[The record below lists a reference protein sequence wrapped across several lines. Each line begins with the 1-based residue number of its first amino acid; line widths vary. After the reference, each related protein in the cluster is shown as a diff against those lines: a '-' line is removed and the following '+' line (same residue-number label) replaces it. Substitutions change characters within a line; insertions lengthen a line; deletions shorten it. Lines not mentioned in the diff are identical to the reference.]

1 MKRILAITLTLVML
15 LAALTGC
22 MASQNQPISGA
33 DLFSQKKIQTITFS
47 SDPNG
52 YQYSFN
58 GSSVQKICDFFSSLS
73 FTIDESPDPSD
84 VTGMGWDMTISYED
98 EHSETIV
105 FPPNRT
111 YLLKNSTKYK
121 LTSNAVIEIDA
132 LIDELKENQTYHSSC
147 LLTIAETLPSCLAF
161 EYKDEKPYCFYAYDT
176 EGHLYRVLW
185 NDFTGLNEKD
195 VVVVDHNDD
204 IKKLEYV
211 NPPGGWTPKYEVT
224 ATEVTGVSASC
235 ISKNEDGAYI
245 LTLHNSG
252 ETSKL
257 KNEQILFVPYITDEL
272 VATAEN
278 KITEA
283 VSAYSN
289 SSDFYLQINDGYL
302 CLSVE
307 VIKHLDPSSSQ
318 ETEGEV
324 LDGGCGI
331 DHEHLGFSERIST
344 QALEIGSSENPQKFK
359 LSIIGDYADNIVS
372 ELKGRY
378 AAGER
383 VAMELQ
389 TITEHYYEVTVNGTQ
404 IPQADSDL
412 EYTWFVFNMPAEDT
426 IVSITQ
432 KSVDIPPPPADSD
445 NITFQYGDILAQI
458 ILDDAQKNTVQELLA
473 DKHDWM
479 DEMPESVVN
488 CYFTGFFV
496 KAGYC
501 SNSGILIDYIGE
513 CSRKL
518 TAKEKAFV
526 ESLISMLEEPTHS
539 GYEVEIKLLQY
550 TWDGW
555 GISQKTVGACDVA
568 YNIIDAL
575 KAMKETGETVPKISD
590 EVFEIGGG
598 QYAAERGTMWIESGN
613 KIYRLTPDLSQ
624 ICLVETHFG
633 EGKVLEMTDAFKTN
647 VNNAWHYAPYDYY
660 KGTYNKGD
668 STVKLNSVFESGS
681 SVDISIIEIKIDSS
695 SYDPFNTI
703 LIELISSVDQE
714 VAVKLHCQQSDD
726 NLARGDAKT
735 VELKKGVPTTVEL
748 GFGGWSNF
756 TYWVYIEADLTKAEI
771 TINP

>member
-15 LAALTGC
+15 LATLTGC
-22 MASQNQPISGA
+22 MASKNPLGSEGEQPKQAQCLSEE
-33 DLFSQKKIQTITFS
+33 
-47 SDPNG
+47 NG
-52 YQYSFN
+52 
-58 GSSVQKICDFFSSLS
+58 V
-73 FTIDESPDPSD
+73 
-84 VTGMGWDMTISYED
+84 
-98 EHSETIV
+98 
-105 FPPNRT
+105 
-111 YLLKNSTKYK
+111 YK
-121 LTSNAVIEIDA
+121 LTLPKSKEVIE
-132 LIDELKENQTYHSSC
+132 
-147 LLTIAETLPSCLAF
+147 
-161 EYKDEKPYCFYAYDT
+161 
-176 EGHLYRVLW
+176 LY
-185 NDFTGLNEKD
+185 E
-195 VVVVDHNDD
+195 
-204 IKKLEYV
+204 
-211 NPPGGWTPKYEVT
+211 
-224 ATEVTGVSASC
+224 
-235 ISKNEDGAYI
+235 
-245 LTLHNSG
+245 
-252 ETSKL
+252 
-257 KNEQILFVPYITDEL
+257 EQVRFVPYITDEL
-272 VATAEN
+272 VETAEN
-278 KITEA
+278 KINEA

-302 CLSVE
+302 CLVVE
-307 VIKHLDPSSSQ
+307 VIKQLDPPASQ

-324 LDGGCGI
+324 VDGGCGI
-331 DHEHLGFSERIST
+331 DHEHLFFSERIST

-359 LSIIGDYADNIVS
+359 LSITGDYADNILT
-372 ELKGRY
+372 ELEDSY
-378 AAGER
+378 LAGEKITFQL
-383 VAMELQ
+383 E
-389 TITEHYYEVTVNGTQ
+389 TITEHYYVVTMNGITL
-404 IPQADSDL
+404 PQAESSL
-412 EYTWFVFNMPAEDT
+412 EYTWFGFRMPEEDVV
-426 IVSITQ
+426 ISITQ
-432 KSVDIPPPPADSD
+432 KGVDIPPPPADSD
-445 NITFQYGDILAQI
+445 DITFQYGDILSQVV
-458 ILDDAQKNTVQELLA
+458 LDNAQKETVQELLA
-473 DKHDWM
+473 DKHNWI

-568 YNIIDAL
+568 YSIIDAL
-575 KAMKETGETVPKISD
+575 KAMKETGETVPMISD

-633 EGKVLEMTDAFKTN
+633 EGKVLEITDAFKTN

-668 STVKLNSVFESGS
+668 STVELNSVFKSGS
-681 SVDISIIEIKIDSS
+681 SIDISIKEIKVDSS

-735 VELKKGVPTTVEL
+735 VELQNGVPATVEL
-748 GFGGWSNF
+748 GFGGWPDC
-756 TYWVYIEADLTKAEI
+756 TYWVYIEADFTKAEI

>member
-15 LAALTGC
+15 LATLTGC
-22 MASQNQPISGA
+22 MASKNPSGSEGEQPKQAQCLSEE
-33 DLFSQKKIQTITFS
+33 
-47 SDPNG
+47 NG
-52 YQYSFN
+52 
-58 GSSVQKICDFFSSLS
+58 V
-73 FTIDESPDPSD
+73 
-84 VTGMGWDMTISYED
+84 
-98 EHSETIV
+98 
-105 FPPNRT
+105 
-111 YLLKNSTKYK
+111 YK
-121 LTSNAVIEIDA
+121 LTLPKSKEVIE
-132 LIDELKENQTYHSSC
+132 
-147 LLTIAETLPSCLAF
+147 
-161 EYKDEKPYCFYAYDT
+161 
-176 EGHLYRVLW
+176 LY
-185 NDFTGLNEKD
+185 E
-195 VVVVDHNDD
+195 
-204 IKKLEYV
+204 
-211 NPPGGWTPKYEVT
+211 
-224 ATEVTGVSASC
+224 
-235 ISKNEDGAYI
+235 
-245 LTLHNSG
+245 
-252 ETSKL
+252 
-257 KNEQILFVPYITDEL
+257 EQERFVPYITDEL
-272 VATAEN
+272 VETAEN
-278 KITEA
+278 KINEA

-302 CLSVE
+302 CLVVE
-307 VIKHLDPSSSQ
+307 VIKQLDPPASQ
-318 ETEGEV
+318 ETGGEV
-324 LDGGCGI
+324 VDGGCGI
-331 DHEHLGFSERIST
+331 DHEHLFFSERIST

-359 LSIIGDYADNIVS
+359 LSITGNYADNIVN
-372 ELKGRY
+372 ELKDSY
-378 AAGER
+378 LAGEKITIQL
-383 VAMELQ
+383 E
-389 TITEHYYEVTVNGTQ
+389 TITEHYYVVTMNGITL
-404 IPQADSDL
+404 PQAESSL

-432 KSVDIPPPPADSD
+432 KSVDIPPPPADFD

-473 DKHDWM
+473 DKHDWI

-518 TAKEKAFV
+518 TAEEKAFV
-526 ESLISMLEEPTHS
+526 ESLISQLNEEPTHS
-539 GYEVEIKLLQY
+539 GYEVEVELFQY

-555 GISQKTVGACDVA
+555 GISTKKVGACDVA

-633 EGKVLEMTDAFKTN
+633 EGKVVEITDEFKTN

-668 STVKLNSVFESGS
+668 YTVNLTSVFKSGSTVQLSIKKIQIESG
-681 SVDISIIEIKIDSS
+681 
-695 SYDPFNTI
+695 YDPTNTI
-703 LIELISSVDQE
+703 TVELISSVDQE
-714 VAVKLHCQQSDD
+714 VNIKLHCQQSDD
-726 NLARGDAKT
+726 NLAAGDYRT
-735 VELKKGVPTTVEL
+735 VQLKKGEPTTVDL
-748 GFGGWSNF
+748 TFGGWPNF

>member
-22 MASQNQPISGA
+22 MASKNPSGSEGEQNPSGKRLPI
-33 DLFSQKKIQTITFS
+33 T
-47 SDPNG
+47 
-52 YQYSFN
+52 
-58 GSSVQKICDFFSSLS
+58 
-73 FTIDESPDPSD
+73 
-84 VTGMGWDMTISYED
+84 
-98 EHSETIV
+98 
-105 FPPNRT
+105 
-111 YLLKNSTKYK
+111 
-121 LTSNAVIEIDA
+121 
-132 LIDELKENQTYHSSC
+132 
-147 LLTIAETLPSCLAF
+147 LTIAETLPSCVAF

-204 IKKLEYV
+204 IKKVDEV
-211 NPPGGWTPKYEVT
+211 NPPGGWSPEYEVT

-245 LTLHNSG
+245 LTLPNSG
-252 ETSKL
+252 ETIKL
-257 KNEQILFVPYITDEL
+257 WNDQILYVPYITDEL
-272 VATAEN
+272 VETAEN
-278 KITEA
+278 KINEA

-302 CLSVE
+302 CLYVE
-307 VIKHLDPSSSQ
+307 VIKQLDPPASQ

-324 LDGGCGI
+324 VGGGCGI
-331 DHEHLGFSERIST
+331 DHEHLFFSERIST

-359 LSIIGDYADNIVS
+359 LSITGDYADNILT
-372 ELKGRY
+372 ELEDSY
-378 AAGER
+378 LAGEKIIIQ
-383 VAMELQ
+383 LQ
-389 TITEHYYEVTVNGTQ
+389 TVTEHYYIVTVNGTA
-404 IPQADSDL
+404 IPQTDSDL
-412 EYTWFVFNMPAEDT
+412 EYTWFSFKMPEEDVV
-426 IVSITQ
+426 ISITQ
-432 KSVDIPPPPADSD
+432 KGVEIPPPPADSD
-445 NITFQYGDILAQI
+445 DITFQYGDILAQL

-473 DKHDWM
+473 DKHNWI
-479 DEMPESVVN
+479 DEVPEIVVN
-488 CYFTGFFV
+488 GYFTGFAV

-501 SNSGILIDYIGE
+501 INSGMLIDYISNR
-513 CSRKL
+513 SRKL
-518 TAKEKAFV
+518 TAEEKAFV

-539 GYEVEIKLLQY
+539 GYEVEVELFQY

-575 KAMKETGETVPKISD
+575 KATKETGETVPKISD

-598 QYAAERGTMWIESGN
+598 HYSAERGTMWIESGN

-633 EGKVLEMTDAFKTN
+633 EGKVLEITEEFKTN

-668 STVKLNSVFESGS
+668 STVVLNSVFESGS
-681 SVDISIIEIKIDSS
+681 SIDISIKEIKVDSS

-714 VAVKLHCQQSDD
+714 VAVKLHCQHSDD

-748 GFGGWSNF
+748 GFGGWPNF
-756 TYWVYIEADLTKAEI
+756 TYWVYIEADFTKAEI

>member
-22 MASQNQPISGA
+22 MASRKPSGDEGEQNPSGKRLPI
-33 DLFSQKKIQTITFS
+33 T
-47 SDPNG
+47 
-52 YQYSFN
+52 
-58 GSSVQKICDFFSSLS
+58 
-73 FTIDESPDPSD
+73 
-84 VTGMGWDMTISYED
+84 
-98 EHSETIV
+98 
-105 FPPNRT
+105 
-111 YLLKNSTKYK
+111 
-121 LTSNAVIEIDA
+121 
-132 LIDELKENQTYHSSC
+132 
-147 LLTIAETLPSCLAF
+147 LTIAETLPSCVAF
-161 EYKDEKPYCFYAYDT
+161 EHKDEKPYCFYAYDT

-204 IKKLEYV
+204 IRKLDQV
-211 NPPGGWTPKYEVT
+211 NPPGGWTPQYEVT

-245 LTLHNSG
+245 LTLPNSG
-252 ETSKL
+252 ETIKL
-257 KNEQILFVPYITDEL
+257 WNDQILYVPYITDEL
-272 VATAEN
+272 VETAEN
-278 KITEA
+278 KINEA

-302 CLSVE
+302 CLYVE
-307 VIKHLDPSSSQ
+307 VIKQLDPPASQ

-324 LDGGCGI
+324 VGGGCGI

-359 LSIIGDYADNIVS
+359 LSITGDYADNILT
-372 ELKGRY
+372 ELEDSY
-378 AAGER
+378 LAGETITFQL
-383 VAMELQ
+383 E
-389 TITEHYYEVTVNGTQ
+389 TITEHYYVVTMNGITL
-404 IPQADSDL
+404 PQAESSL
-412 EYTWFVFNMPAEDT
+412 EYTWFRFRMPEEDVV
-426 IVSITQ
+426 ISITQ
-432 KSVDIPPPPADSD
+432 KAVDIPPPPADSD
-445 NITFQYGDILAQI
+445 NITFQCGDILAQI
-458 ILDDAQKNTVQELLA
+458 VLDDAQKETVQDLLA
-473 DKHDWM
+473 DKHDWI

-501 SNSGILIDYIGE
+501 SNSGTLIDYISDR
-513 CSRKL
+513 SRKL
-518 TAKEKAFV
+518 TAEEKAFV
-526 ESLISMLEEPTHS
+526 ESLISQLNEEPTHS
-539 GYEVEIKLLQY
+539 GYEVEVELFQY

-555 GISQKTVGACDVA
+555 GISTKTVGACDVA

-633 EGKVLEMTDAFKTN
+633 EGKVLEITDAFKTN

-668 STVKLNSVFESGS
+668 YTVDLESVFKSGSTVQLSIKKIQIESG
-681 SVDISIIEIKIDSS
+681 
-695 SYDPFNTI
+695 YDPKNTI
-703 LIELISSVDQE
+703 TVELISSVDQE
-714 VAVKLHCQQSDD
+714 VNIKLHCQQSDD
-726 NLARGDAKT
+726 NLAVGDYRT
-735 VELKKGVPTTVEL
+735 VQLKKGEPTTVDL
-748 GFGGWSNF
+748 TFGGWPNF

>member
-22 MASQNQPISGA
+22 MASKNPSGSEGEQNPSGKRLPI
-33 DLFSQKKIQTITFS
+33 T
-47 SDPNG
+47 
-52 YQYSFN
+52 
-58 GSSVQKICDFFSSLS
+58 
-73 FTIDESPDPSD
+73 
-84 VTGMGWDMTISYED
+84 
-98 EHSETIV
+98 
-105 FPPNRT
+105 
-111 YLLKNSTKYK
+111 
-121 LTSNAVIEIDA
+121 
-132 LIDELKENQTYHSSC
+132 
-147 LLTIAETLPSCLAF
+147 LTIAETLPSCVAF

-204 IKKLEYV
+204 IKKVDEV
-211 NPPGGWTPKYEVT
+211 NPPGGWSPEYEVT

-245 LTLHNSG
+245 LTLPNSG
-252 ETSKL
+252 ETIKL
-257 KNEQILFVPYITDEL
+257 WNDQILYVPYITDEL
-272 VATAEN
+272 VETAEN
-278 KITEA
+278 KINEA

-302 CLSVE
+302 CLYVE
-307 VIKHLDPSSSQ
+307 VIKQLDPPASQ

-324 LDGGCGI
+324 VGGGCGI
-331 DHEHLGFSERIST
+331 DHEHLFFSERIST

-359 LSIIGDYADNIVS
+359 LSITGDYADNILT
-372 ELKGRY
+372 ELEDSY
-378 AAGER
+378 LAGEKIIIQ
-383 VAMELQ
+383 LQ
-389 TITEHYYEVTVNGTQ
+389 TVTEHYYIVTVNGTA
-404 IPQADSDL
+404 IPQTDSDL
-412 EYTWFVFNMPAEDT
+412 EYTWFSFKMPEEDVV
-426 IVSITQ
+426 ISITQ
-432 KSVDIPPPPADSD
+432 KGVEIPPPPADSD
-445 NITFQYGDILAQI
+445 DITFQYGDILSQVV
-458 ILDDAQKNTVQELLA
+458 LDNAQKETVQELLA
-473 DKHDWM
+473 DKHNWI
-479 DEMPESVVN
+479 DEVPEIVVN
-488 CYFTGFFV
+488 GYFTGFAV

-501 SNSGILIDYIGE
+501 INSGMLIDYISNR
-513 CSRKL
+513 SRKL
-518 TAKEKAFV
+518 TAEEKAFV

-539 GYEVEIKLLQY
+539 GYEVEVELFQY

-633 EGKVLEMTDAFKTN
+633 EGKVLEITEEFKTN

-668 STVKLNSVFESGS
+668 STVVLNSVFESGS
-681 SVDISIIEIKIDSS
+681 SIDISIKEIKVDSS

-714 VAVKLHCQQSDD
+714 VAVKLHCQHSDD

-748 GFGGWSNF
+748 GFGGWPNF
-756 TYWVYIEADLTKAEI
+756 TYWVYIEADFTKAEI